1 MPVNAVKHCMC
12 FDGHAKLYLVRP
24 VPHAE
29 AFSPG
34 YVPCGPYLTP
44 VWPHREIPF
53 HHKDFLAKKDMVLMP
68 AAASG

>member
-29 AFSPG
+29 AFSLDM
-34 YVPCGPYLTP
+34 CHAGPT
-44 VWPHREIPF
+44 
-53 HHKDFLAKKDMVLMP
+53 
-68 AAASG
+68 